1 MLLRCSGSSAI
12 KFISQDSEPC
22 IARPTLID
30 LNPDE
35 HNQGLRPWPLCLV
48 YVYVLNKTENRRC
61 KFKFI

>member
-1 MLLRCSGSSAI
+1 M
-12 KFISQDSEPC
+12 
-22 IARPTLID
+22 LID

-35 HNQGLRPWPLCLV
+35 HNQGLRPWPLWLV